1 MKNLYPVLLLL
12 VLLFSCEKKSA
23 VTPISPLPPV
33 DSNVIPVFDTDVF
46 IGSYYDSATGDNMS
60 WLSSYRSAD
69 AVLYVIHSTSNQI
82 VCMKKFGLFIG
93 VPQQPYVSLQDTF
106 TVNNQQYYVCGSAN
120 RSGGSAKYGTFNQT
134 TPDIFW
140 INADSLYYS
149 WGYTSIFDCYDPA
162 DHSCAFS
169 GIKQQKP

>member
-1 MKNLYPVLLLL
+1 MKNLYTVLLLL
-12 VLLFSCEKKSA
+12 VFLFSCEKKSA
-23 VTPISPLPPV
+23 VTPIAPLPPV

-69 AVLYVIHSTSNQI
+69 AVL
-82 VCMKKFGLFIG
+82 
-93 VPQQPYVSLQDTF
+93 LQDTL

-134 TPDIFW
+134 TPDIFR
-140 INADSLYYS
+140 INADSLFYS